1 MCIRDS
7 NTLWP
12 LFGIANQMLAAIA
25 LLLVGTLLVKRQQLR
40 QAWVALL
47 PASWILVVTLTAS
60 WQKLFH
66 ENPRIGF
73 LAHADLFSEAAAR
86 GEVLAP
92 AKSLAQMQQVIFN
105 DRLDAALCALFA
117 GVVLVMLF
125 ASLRAMR
132 AAIRSGRVESTE
144 TPVVL
149 VPVSGEPAR

>member
-1 MCIRDS
+1 
-7 NTLWP
+7 
-12 LFGIANQMLAAIA
+12 
-25 LLLVGTLLVKRQQLR
+25 
-40 QAWVALL
+40 
-47 PASWILVVTLTAS
+47 
-60 WQKLFH
+60 
-66 ENPRIGF
+66 
-73 LAHADLFSEAAAR
+73 
-86 GEVLAP
+86 
-92 AKSLAQMQQVIFN
+92 MQQVIFN